1 MTSPSTGE
9 GHKFTSNF
17 HLIYAAAGGDGGVCV
32 CVKMLFCL
40 FVYRPICGC
49 VSVCVCAFMYFLLLC
64 VKI

>member
-32 CVKMLFCL
+32 CVLKCYFACL
-40 FVYRPICGC
+40 FIGLSVDVCPC
-49 VSVCVCAFMYFLLLC
+49 VCVHLC
-64 VKI
+64 IFYYSV